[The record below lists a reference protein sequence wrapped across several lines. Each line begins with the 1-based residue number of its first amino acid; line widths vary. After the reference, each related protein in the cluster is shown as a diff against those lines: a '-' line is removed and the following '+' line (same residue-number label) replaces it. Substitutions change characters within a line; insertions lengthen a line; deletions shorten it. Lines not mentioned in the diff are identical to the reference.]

1 MVNGNQL
8 VFNNSFKLTSIQRFF
23 KKGQMK
29 IQQMAFMLI
38 AVILLFALVIIF
50 FLAISLQEVR
60 RTATMFEEE
69 NAMLLVS
76 KLANSPEFS
85 CGNSFGSSRANCID
99 FDKIFALKENLNKY
113 QNFWGVTKIYIR
125 KIYPNDKV
133 DCTEENYP
141 NCGLIKL
148 LDKNVNSTSF
158 SSNFISL
165 CRKERDNNLIYD
177 KCEIAILMI
186 ASEDKG

>member
-1 MVNGNQL
+1 MVRK
-8 VFNNSFKLTSIQRFF
+8 FSR
-23 KKGQMK
+23 KGQMK

-38 AVILLFALVIIF
+38 AITLFFVLVVVF
-50 FLAISLQEVR
+50 FLAISLQGVR
-60 RTATMFEEE
+60 RTATMLEEE

-85 CGNSFGSSRANCID
+85 CGNSFGGSRANCID
-99 FDKIFALKENLNKY
+99 FDKIFALKKTLNKY
-113 QNFWGVTKIYIR
+113 QNFWGVTKIYVR
-125 KIYPNDKV
+125 KIYPEGDVVCDDK
-133 DCTEENYP
+133 NYP

-158 SSNFISL
+158 SSNFVSL
-165 CRKERDNNLIYD
+165 CRKEKMGNSIED